1 MKPSINLRY
10 KSLLLSCLF
19 IFSAGVAVPAWGQ
32 TYTINYKNGSPQT
45 GITERVDTVYVADGE
60 ERELFIPEL
69 RNNDGVSD
77 PYYRWYVRWYREDG
91 NKNMLSIE
99 GKIAGTDITF
109 DEDHPPVLGGTVLS
123 AATYQ
128 KTLKSTS
135 DGKSLFAYD
144 FFIIQVEA
152 MRNCGSL
159 LVPRELL
166 LSNIRSIL

>member
-1 MKPSINLRY
+1 
-10 KSLLLSCLF
+10 
-19 IFSAGVAVPAWGQ
+19 
-32 TYTINYKNGSPQT
+32 
-45 GITERVDTVYVADGE
+45 
-60 ERELFIPEL
+60 
-69 RNNDGVSD
+69 
-77 PYYRWYVRWYREDG
+77 
-91 NKNMLSIE
+91 MLSIE

-135 DGKSLFAYD
+135 DGKSLLHMI

>member
-10 KSLLLSCLF
+10 KSLLLTCLL

-135 DGKSLFAYD
+135 GRSGSTGKPVLKRMDRKRF
-144 FFIIQVEA
+144 V
-152 MRNCGSL
+152 
-159 LVPRELL
+159 
-166 LSNIRSIL
+166 

>member
-1 MKPSINLRY
+1 M
-10 KSLLLSCLF
+10 
-19 IFSAGVAVPAWGQ
+19 AVPAWGQ

-135 DGKSLFAYD
+135 DGKSLFAMI